1 MKQRIYIIIILLW
14 VYIGTIQA
22 WNNLPT
28 NIPYNIFKTVKL
40 PYSAHST
47 TTVFQDN
54 QGMIWLG
61 TYHGICRYDSYNTT
75 FYLTEKSMPTK
86 DCSIMSIV
94 QTDNQHLMLGSLGG
108 LFYFNITNG
117 KTEKL
122 PPSLNKI
129 KSVRTMLVLK
139 GQLWIGTNGEGLWKY
154 NLRNEKLIQVPYYK
168 HHYSSIYTLC
178 PVGNT
183 MYIGSFEG
191 LKALNMETDQV
202 KEIEIPSNNK
212 FVNSLLWD
220 KEKNALLIGT
230 EGKLCLYSLKTS
242 SIKGCNLL
250 EGNVFKT
257 MVFDQNHNLLI
268 GTDAGLYIYN
278 TNTNKQYSLVYNAYH
293 QSISNNVI
301 WNITIDK
308 DQNVWLST
316 DNGITIMENPSWYTY
331 NNIYEFTHSEY
342 GNNFTSILEDSNHQL
357 WLGGEN
363 GLIRLSH
370 QDGRTIAERYHT
382 ASTIH
387 PIPHNRIRQI
397 YEDREHDVWIAT
409 DASIAKYNPVT
420 QQFDYYTIMN
430 TKGETGK
437 WAYAIYE
444 DKQGKLW
451 ITTYS
456 AGLFV
461 IDKQKLI
468 STPCGQAYID
478 HTQTT
483 EMEKIKDENFIR
495 QILPGDN
502 ADIWLCGKEL
512 IICKNIITGKE
523 HRIRVQNEA
532 AAFCNHALWL
542 SANDGKIKK
551 YIPATRKLKTL
562 KEVISNGSIIS
573 FVQENNNLWFSC
585 IDGIYSINTKNDEI
599 ICRDL
604 PQNLCLSGTFLPN
617 SKEIIWGGDNC
628 ITTYRIKAKA
638 MDKNVYITSVSN
650 QANKESIL
658 LPPPS
663 EKISLKSGEYVSFE
677 LSTLQYNP
685 HQEIVFYYKLG
696 DNNNWQSLK
705 SGTNDLSFAHIT
717 SGSYKLS
724 LCATN
729 PALDKNAKITTYY
742 IEVPSP
748 WYACTTAIFIYFI
761 VIIFIVISSIKW
773 YKKRN
778 QKLMEQH
785 EKERSME
792 LLRQKNEFFINMSH
806 ELKTPL
812 SLIIAPL
819 SSLIKATQQN
829 SALKKSLSNIQK
841 NALQLNT
848 LIHKVLEFKNADF
861 EEDNSMIRSHIDIN
875 SLVRNC
881 LESFSSLALERNIQL
896 NFNSNNEEIWMN
908 IDTLKIQSAITNLIS
923 NAIKFVKNDIG
934 IVSVS
939 VHKEDQQVI
948 IVVEDNGKGISSQ
961 DTKMIFIRFY
971 QGNNQ
976 NKVNEGSGIG
986 LYLVKKYVEMH
997 DGKIELNCDKT
1008 TQFTISLPLYASNAI
1023 PVQVVNKKQEFDKQ
1037 KDTIA
1042 IIDDNREIVAFIKN
1056 ALEEQYN
1063 CVVAFDGKEGLEKIE
1078 NTLPNLIIA
1087 DQMMPIMNGFQL
1099 IKAIKRNPLT
1109 ANIPIIM
1116 LTAKDDNA
1124 TEMQSIKLGIDVFLT
1139 KPFDIDKIT
1148 LQIARLINKKS
1159 ALEKAVKIENIANPQ
1174 FEHQPQKENYD
1185 EKLMEKITSI
1195 IEENIEDETFN
1206 VTTLADKTGFTQKQ
1220 LYRKMK
1226 QITGTTP
1233 VAYIKSIKMKKAAFL
1248 LKDPQFSIT
1257 EIMYM
1262 IGYSNMSYFIKCF
1275 SGEYGMTPKQF
1286 SEKFKHKSN

>member
-1 MKQRIYIIIILLW
+1 MKQRIYITILLLW
-14 VYIGTIQA
+14 VNLCYILA
-22 WNNLPT
+22 WNNFPT
-28 NIPYNIFKTVKL
+28 NIPYNIFKTIKL

-47 TTVFQDN
+47 TTVFQDT

-75 FYLTEKSMPTK
+75 FYLTEKTMPTK

-94 QTDNQHLMLGSLGG
+94 QIDNQHLMVGSLGG

-122 PPSLNKI
+122 PQSLHKI
-129 KSVRTMLVLK
+129 TSVRTMLIHN
-139 GQLWIGTNGEGLWKY
+139 GELWIGTNGEGVWKY
-154 NLRNEKLIQVPYYK
+154 NLRNEELTQIPYYK
-168 HHYSSIYTLC
+168 KQKSSIYALC
-178 PVGNT
+178 PIGNT
-183 MYIGSFEG
+183 MFIGSIEG
-191 LKALNMETDQV
+191 LKSLNISTNQV
-202 KEIEIPSNNK
+202 KEIAIPSSNK

-220 KEKNALLIGT
+220 KEKNVLLIGT
-230 EGKLCLYSLKTS
+230 EGKLYLYSFNTK
-242 SIKGCNLL
+242 SIRGCDLL

-268 GTDAGLYIYN
+268 GTDAGLHIYN
-278 TNTNKQYSLVYNAYH
+278 ANTNKQYSLVYNAYH

-308 DQNVWLST
+308 EQNVWLST

-342 GNNFTSILEDSNHQL
+342 GNNFTSVLEDSNHQL

-363 GLIRLSH
+363 GLIKLIH
-370 QDGRTIAERYHT
+370 QEGKTIAESYHT
-382 ASTIH
+382 ASALH
-387 PIPHNRIRQI
+387 PLFHNRIRQI
-397 YEDREHDVWIAT
+397 YEDKEHDVWIAT

-420 QQFDYYTIMN
+420 QKFDYYIIMN
-430 TKGETGK
+430 SKGETAK

-444 DKQGKLW
+444 DEQGKLW
-451 ITTYS
+451 IATYS
-456 AGLFV
+456 AGLFI
-461 IDKQKLI
+461 IDKKKLMD
-468 STPCGQAYID
+468 TPHGHPYID
-478 HTQTT
+478 HTQTAK
-483 EMEKIKDENFIR
+483 MEKTKYENFIR

-502 ADIWLCGKEL
+502 HDIWLCGKEI

-523 HRIRVQNEA
+523 KQIKVQNEA

-542 SANDGKIKK
+542 SSNDGKIKK
-551 YIPATRKLKTL
+551 YIQATGKIKTL
-562 KEVISNGSIIS
+562 KETISNGSIIS
-573 FVQENNNLWFSC
+573 FVQENDNLWFSC
-585 IDGIYSINTKNDEI
+585 ADGLFSINTKTDDI
-599 ICRDL
+599 VCRDL
-604 PQNLCLSGTFLPN
+604 PQNLCLSGIFLPN
-617 SKEIIWGGDNC
+617 SQEIIWGGDNC
-628 ITTYRIKAKA
+628 ITTYKTNAKA
-638 MDKNVYITSVSN
+638 MDKSVYITSVSN
-650 QANKESIL
+650 QTNKESIL
-658 LPPPS
+658 LPLPS
-663 EKISLKSGEYVSFE
+663 EKISLNSGEYVTFE

-705 SGTNDLSFAHIT
+705 SGTNNLSFAHIA

-724 LCATN
+724 LSATN
-729 PALDKNAKITTYY
+729 PALDKHAKITTYY

-748 WYACTTAIFIYFI
+748 WYASTTAIFIYFI
-761 VIIFIVISSIKW
+761 IIVFIVTSSIKW

-819 SSLIKATQQN
+819 SSLIKATQEN

-861 EEDNSMIRSHIDIN
+861 EDDNSMIRSHIDIN

-908 IDTLKIQSAITNLIS
+908 IDTLKMQSAITNLIS
-923 NAIKFVKNDIG
+923 NAIKFVKTDIG

-939 VHKEDQQVI
+939 VHLENQQVI
-948 IVVEDNGKGISSQ
+948 IEVEDNGKGISSADAQ
-961 DTKMIFIRFY
+961 MVFIRFF
-971 QGNNQ
+971 QGSNQ
-976 NKVNEGSGIG
+976 NKVNDGSGIG

-997 DGKIELNCDKT
+997 NGKIGLSSGKT
-1008 TQFTISLPLYASNAI
+1008 TKFTISLPLYGSNAI
-1023 PVQVVNKKQEFDKQ
+1023 PVQVFNENKDFDKQ

-1042 IIDDNREIVAFIKN
+1042 IIDDNREIVAFLKN
-1056 ALEEQYN
+1056 SLEEQYN
-1063 CVVAFDGKEGLEKIE
+1063 CITAFDGKEGLKKIE
-1078 NTLPNLIIA
+1078 STLPNLIIA
-1087 DQMMPIMNGFQL
+1087 DQMMPVMNGFQL
-1099 IKAIKRNPLT
+1099 VKAIKRNPQT

-1124 TEMQSIKLGIDVFLT
+1124 TEMQSIKLGVDIFLT

-1148 LQIARLINKKS
+1148 LQITRLINQKS

-1174 FEHQPQKENYD
+1174 FEKQPQKENYD
-1185 EKLMEKITSI
+1185 EKLMEKITKI

-1206 VTTLADKTGFTQKQ
+1206 VTTLADKIGFNQKQ

-1262 IGYSNMSYFIKCF
+1262 VGYSNMSYFIKCF

-1286 SEKFKHKSN
+1286 LEKNKC